1 MFKEIQKQI
10 DETNAFTERLKAL
23 NARIEI
29 LLENERQNQL
39 KQAAEMTRLEREI
52 NDIIF
57 DQTQKVKAPGCM
69 RRQFGVGTI
78 TGVVCPCPLCS
89 PFSTQQPAIYF
100 NSGDMID
107 HIERLRNMTIASSGS
122 TFVVPTLNK
131 QD

>member
-29 LLENERQNQL
+29 LLENERQNQI
-39 KQAAEMTRLEREI
+39 KQAAEMSRLEREI

-57 DQTQKVKAPGCM
+57 DQTQKNKAPGCL

-78 TGVVCPCPLCS
+78 TGLVCSCPLCS
-89 PFSTQQPAIYF
+89 PFSKTLYC

-107 HIERLRNMTIASSGS
+107 HIQRLRDIAIASGAS
-122 TFVVPTLNK
+122 FVVPVLNK
-131 QD
+131 ED

>member
-29 LLENERQNQL
+29 LLENERQNQI
-39 KQAAEMTRLEREI
+39 KKAAEMSILEREI

-57 DQTQKVKAPGCM
+57 DQTQKKKEPACM

-78 TGVVCPCPLCS
+78 TGLVCSCPLCS
-89 PFSTQQPAIYF
+89 PFSKTIYCDG
-100 NSGDMID
+100 GDMSE
-107 HIERLRNMTIASSGS
+107 HIQRLRDIAIATSK
-122 TFVVPTLNK
+122 TFVVPVLNK
-131 QD
+131 ED

>member
-29 LLENERQNQL
+29 LLENERQNQI

-57 DQTQKVKAPGCM
+57 DQTQKIKTPACM
-69 RRQFGVGTI
+69 RKRIGIGTI

-89 PFSTQQPAIYF
+89 PFSSVPNGVYF

-107 HIERLRNMTIASSGS
+107 HIQRLRDIAIASGAS
-122 TFVVPTLNK
+122 FVVPVLNK
-131 QD
+131 ED